1 MFSED
6 FLVKGLGVGT
16 DNERS
21 GSYTCGGFVI
31 LTTIKDVPW
40 YV

>member
-16 DNERS
+16 DNKRS
-21 GSYTCGGFVI
+21 GSSNMYI
-31 LTTIKDVPW
+31 LVVDLK
-40 YV
+40 Y